1 MQEVRMEK
9 SRLLTVRMS
18 EEDYQ
23 KIVEKAR
30 LAGRS
35 LSDLVRDSMG
45 RVKTWTARDRASFR
59 EHTLALARIGEAL
72 GDLARSVRQNPA
84 LARTIIPE
92 LQKIA
97 DLLFQEKGS

>member
-1 MQEVRMEK
+1 MEK
-9 SRLLTVRMS
+9 SRLLTVRMN

-35 LSDLVRDSMG
+35 LSDLVRDSMR
-45 RVKTWTARDRASFR
+45 RVKTWTARDRVSFR
-59 EHTLALARIGEAL
+59 EHTLAMARIGEAL